1 MKWVLGARKC
11 AHGEEASRLIRETS
25 LKVQSAGPAQH
36 ESFNDVLKIRQLGS
50 RLKVTVSVVTN
61 LALFFRADTV

>member
-1 MKWVLGARKC
+1 MKWVLGARKY

-50 RLKVTVSVVTN
+50 RL
-61 LALFFRADTV
+61 